1 MRIECHVPITLR
13 IVGVPTDDQLEAAGR
28 ALTRAVA
35 ARLTEAERLLADR
48 HGRDCGTPVDVKEPY
63 DADRQGAEGYAVP
76 SFGDGG
82 KPIEV
87 PDRQGTSAPAGAE
100 PTRTGAAEPAAPP
113 AAEPVAAP
121 AAEPVAA
128 PVAEAVAAPAAET
141 VATPAAEATAV
152 RPSPKSGVSA
162 WTRAWA
168 VRFGLDRAM
177 SGVDQAVPAPRVAAS
192 SAAPTEEGTP
202 PAPHGPST
210 TTPAPAQE
218 THAAHHDHDPA
229 PVDTAPLHP
238 DARAFLDDKLRKFYE
253 LIGTRERIRLKRNS
267 TVAIGLVTLDGDP
280 RLVYTIAANRG
291 SKKLFQAAEQL
302 DLVWWT
308 YDTGVE
314 GRGAVGAP
322 NDAEQLM
329 IEFARDHHATVHGM
343 AVSRRLCADCASVV
357 TVTARDGTTRTR
369 YSVSVVPDPIPIPRK
384 AAPKSRPEATTKPKP
399 EAAAVAEAGPHAGPD
414 VTAEARPEVGPQ
426 SEPAAGPGTPAG
438 ARPEARPGTTAPA
451 SPEVRSGATIEMRG
465 APVEPIHS
473 PANLDVKSA
482 AEGAATMLLALQLG
496 SLRGAEEQK
505 ARAAYE
511 ELFARE
517 IGPGLARGNS
527 VGVTVVYEV
536 PDQVDIAAHVAGIGD
551 TGQVVLFRKMY
562 VSGEAPYDPEK
573 PPPTASTPA
582 SMYENL
588 APSLTNEPWYVSE
601 GRKENQP
608 TKGFHFKEYYFSVQP
623 PDRRGKPL
631 QGPRRGGTY
640 RPQGYVLV
648 RGRAEDVELR
658 GMGRLLYVPPAGHE
672 SVEMWDV
679 NGTQYDS
686 PSVVLPG
693 EFPHRWISG
702 VGTDKAYSLGS
713 RMEYGG
719 PDKWMIIEDVTGED
733 LGPARRAGSTWR
745 ARIVWTRS

>member
-1 MRIECHVPITLR
+1 MRIDCHVPITLR

-48 HGRDCGTPVDVKEPY
+48 HGRDRGTAVEVKEPY

-82 KPIEV
+82 KPVAV

-100 PTRTGAAEPAAPP
+100 PTGTGAAEP
-113 AAEPVAAP
+113 VAM
-121 AAEPVAA
+121 
-128 PVAEAVAAPAAET
+128 
-141 VATPAAEATAV
+141 PAAEATAV
-152 RPSPKSGVSA
+152 RPYPTSGVSA

-177 SGVDQAVPAPRVAAS
+177 SGVDEAVPAPRVAAS

-202 PAPHGPST
+202 LAPHGPST

-218 THAAHHDHDPA
+218 IHAAPHHPA
-229 PVDTAPLHP
+229 PVDTGTLHP
-238 DARAFLDDKLRKFYE
+238 DAQAFLDGKLRKFYE
-253 LIGTRERIRLKRNS
+253 LIGTQERIKLKRNS
-267 TVAIGLVTLDGDP
+267 TIAIGLVTLDGDP
-280 RLVYTIAANRG
+280 RLVYTIAGNRG
-291 SKKLFQAAEQL
+291 GKKLFQAAEQL
-302 DLVWWT
+302 DLVRWR
-308 YDTGVE
+308 YDTGVP

-329 IEFARDHHATVHGM
+329 IEFARDHDAVVHGM

-369 YSVSVVPDPIPIPRK
+369 YSVSVVPDPIPMPRE

-399 EAAAVAEAGPHAGPD
+399 EAV
-414 VTAEARPEVGPQ
+414 AEARPE
-426 SEPAAGPGTPAG
+426 
-438 ARPEARPGTTAPA
+438 ARHDVAVEAR
-451 SPEVRSGATIEMRG
+451 PEVRSGATIETRG

-473 PANLDVKSA
+473 PVNLDLKSA

-511 ELFARE
+511 ELFARD

-527 VGVTVVYEV
+527 VGVAVVYEV
-536 PDQVDIAAHVAGIGD
+536 PDQVDIAAYVTGIGD

-562 VSGEAPYDPEK
+562 VNAEAPYDPEK
-573 PPPTASTPA
+573 PLPTATTPA
-582 SMYENL
+582 SMHANL

-608 TKGFHFKEYYFSVQP
+608 TKGFHFKEYHFSVQP
-623 PDRRGKPL
+623 PDRRGRPL

-640 RPQGYVLV
+640 RPQGYVLL
-648 RGRAEDVELR
+648 RGRAEDVELH

-672 SVEMWDV
+672 PAEMWDI

-686 PSVVLPG
+686 PFVVLPG
-693 EFPHRWISG
+693 EFPHRWFSG
-702 VGTDKAYSLGS
+702 VGTDKAYALDS
-713 RMEYGG
+713 RMDYGG
-719 PDKWMIIEDVTGED
+719 PDKWMIIEDVTGEE
-733 LGPARRAGSTWR
+733 LGSTRRPGSTWR

>member
-1 MRIECHVPITLR
+1 MRIDCHVPITLR

-28 ALTRAVA
+28 ALTRAVT

-48 HGRDCGTPVDVKEPY
+48 HGRDCGTAVEVKEPY

-82 KPIEV
+82 KPVAV
-87 PDRQGTSAPAGAE
+87 PDGQGASAPAGAE
-100 PTRTGAAEPAAPP
+100 PTGTGAAEP
-113 AAEPVAAP
+113 
-121 AAEPVAA
+121 
-128 PVAEAVAAPAAET
+128 
-141 VATPAAEATAV
+141 VATPAAEATPV
-152 RPSPKSGVSA
+152 HPHPSSGVSA

-168 VRFGLDRAM
+168 LRFGLDRAM
-177 SGVDQAVPAPRVAAS
+177 SGVDEAVPAPRVAAS

-210 TTPAPAQE
+210 TTPAPARE
-218 THAAHHDHDPA
+218 THAAHHDPA
-229 PVDTAPLHP
+229 PANTGTLHP
-238 DARAFLDDKLRKFYE
+238 DAQAFLEGKLRKFYE
-253 LIGTRERIRLKRNS
+253 LIGTQERIKLKRNS
-267 TVAIGLVTLDGDP
+267 TIAIGLVTHDGDP
-280 RLVYTIAANRG
+280 RLVYTIAGNRG

-302 DLVWWT
+302 DLMRWT
-308 YDTGVE
+308 YDTGVP

-329 IEFARDHHATVHGM
+329 IEFARDHDAVVHGM

-369 YSVSVVPDPIPIPRK
+369 YSVSVVPDPIPMPRE
-384 AAPKSRPEATTKPKP
+384 AAPKSRPEATTKPRP
-399 EAAAVAEAGPHAGPD
+399 EAVREARPEAGHDA
-414 VTAEARPEVGPQ
+414 TAEARPEARPE
-426 SEPAAGPGTPAG
+426 SAPG
-438 ARPEARPGTTAPA
+438 ARPEARPESAPRARPEARPESAPAA
-451 SPEVRSGATIEMRG
+451 SPEVRSGATVEMRG

-473 PANLDVKSA
+473 PANLDLKNA
-482 AEGAATMLLALQLG
+482 AEGAATMLLAVQLG

-517 IGPGLARGNS
+517 IGPALARGNS
-527 VGVTVVYEV
+527 VGVTVVYEI
-536 PDQVDIAAHVAGIGD
+536 PDQVDIAAYVTGIGD

-562 VSGEAPYDPEK
+562 VSAEAPYDPEK
-573 PPPTASTPA
+573 PPPTAPAPA
-582 SMYENL
+582 SMYPNL

-623 PDRRGKPL
+623 PDRRGRPL

-640 RPQGYVLV
+640 RPQGYVLL
-648 RGRAEDVELR
+648 RGRAEDVELH

-672 SVEMWDV
+672 PVEMWDV

-686 PSVVLPG
+686 PFVVLPG
-693 EFPHRWISG
+693 EFPHRWFSG
-702 VGTDKAYSLGS
+702 VGTDRAYAIDS

-719 PDKWMIIEDVTGED
+719 PDKWLIIEDVTGEE
-733 LGPARRAGSTWR
+733 LGSTRRAGSTWR